1 MLDNPL
7 CCRWLRGKRMQFG
20 QLKRRTFITLLGG
33 TAALP
38 LAARAQQP
46 AIPVVGFLDPRSPEG
61 SGERLRGFRQGLKE
75 TGHVESENVAIEYR
89 WAENQTDRLPA
100 LAADLVRRRVAVIV
114 TTAPPPTFAAKAA
127 TTTIPIVFN
136 VGSDPVKLGL
146 VASLARPGGNL
157 TGINTLS
164 TELSAKRLGLLRE
177 LVPRAI
183 RVAVLVNAV
192 ANPQTTETT
201 LGDLEPA
208 SRALGLQIQVLRAS
222 TSREINE
229 AFATFLHERPDA
241 LFVGLDAFFNSRR
254 VQLANLASRHTIP
267 ATFAF
272 REFVEA
278 GGLMSYGPDVVDAYR
293 QMGIYVGRILRGA
306 KPADL
311 PVVQASKYELVINA
325 ETARML
331 GLTVPPSL
339 LSTADEVIE

>member
-1 MLDNPL
+1 M
-7 CCRWLRGKRMQFG
+7 
-20 QLKRRTFITLLGG
+20 KRREFITLLGG
-33 TAALP
+33 AAAWP
-38 LAARAQQP
+38 VAARAQQP
-46 AIPVVGFLDPRSPEG
+46 TMPVIGFLDFRSPEAL
-61 SGERLRGFRQGLKE
+61 GERLRGFRQGLQH
-75 TGHVESENVAIEYR
+75 TGYAESENVAIEYR

-100 LAADLVRRRVAVIV
+100 LAADLVRRRVAVIA
-114 TTAPPPTFAAKAA
+114 TSAPPPAFAAKAA

-157 TGINTLS
+157 TGINILS
-164 TELSAKRLGLLRE
+164 VELSAKRLELLRE
-177 LVPRAI
+177 VVPRAI
-183 RVAVLVNAV
+183 RVAVLVNP
-192 ANPQTTETT
+192 ANPSITETT
-201 LGDLEPA
+201 LEELEPA
-208 SRALGLQIQVLRAS
+208 SRAMGLQIQVLKAS

-241 LFVGLDAFFNSRR
+241 LFVALDAFFNSRR
-254 VQLANLASRHTIP
+254 VQLVNLASRYTMP
-267 ATFAF
+267 ATFVF

-278 GGLMSYGPDVVDAYR
+278 GGLMSYGPDIVDAYR

-306 KPADL
+306 KPVDL